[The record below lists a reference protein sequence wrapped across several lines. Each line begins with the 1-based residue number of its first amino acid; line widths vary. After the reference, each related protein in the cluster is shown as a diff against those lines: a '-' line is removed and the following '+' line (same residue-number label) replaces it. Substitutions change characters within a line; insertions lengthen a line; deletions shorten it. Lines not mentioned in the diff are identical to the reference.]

1 MLLVSGGS
9 VGAGTLIAG
18 LSVSGLI
25 PFNSFAGLWS
35 VIAVI
40 NGVYYLS
47 VCCLIPT
54 YEFILKRYGQRHAYG
69 MAEKEQKHR
78 QDIEREELEHR
89 WKIEEQIDPK
99 ELYRMKYM
107 KDRDKDHEYRME
119 KLKGENSGTGD
130 NLQGSRYIPPPDAI
144 DITKYMK

>member
-1 MLLVSGGS
+1 M
-9 VGAGTLIAG
+9 
-18 LSVSGLI
+18 
-25 PFNSFAGLWS
+25 
-35 VIAVI
+35 I